1 MRLDPVQKRTKFVL
15 EYCDS
20 ILMSCCQ
27 HRRKI
32 AYSGYPNHVL
42 APEYCGYPCNFTL
55 LCVLNQVN
63 ELYADLLFKMLIP
76 THAWLKLQNKCIL
89 LARSTRLPINRNLK
103 SLGVSTLFFFYPASI
118 FFSTQSCYDI
128 LHTAS
133 GFTR

>member
-1 MRLDPVQKRTKFVL
+1 MQICCLKCLFLHMHGLSFKTSV
-15 EYCDS
+15 
-20 ILMSCCQ
+20 SCWQ
-27 HRRKI
+27 DQP
-32 AYSGYPNHVL
+32 G
-42 APEYCGYPCNFTL
+42 CGYPCNFTL